1 MTSVYKSVVD
11 EVFAK
16 HFASLGLEEDTGVN
30 GKGGKGV
37 SKPNSRKDNLE
48 QWRNW
53 TKHKIKAGRDGAQ
66 PINKRKPQSMLA
78 ARKNAEEAEEA
89 AAGAGAAAAAAA
101 AGAAAAAAGA
111 GAAAAAANSSSGE
124 GSSSGAEAGPEV
136 AEEVIEEISDEESG
150 PSAASEP
157 PPAQEA
163 QRPAEE
169 AQRPAEEAQRPAEG
183 APKPRKR
190 RPIML
195 ESDSDSEEG
204 V

>member
-1 MTSVYKSVVD
+1 MISVHKSVVD

-89 AAGAGAAAAAAA
+89 AAGAGAAAAAA
-101 AGAAAAAAGA
+101 
-111 GAAAAAANSSSGE
+111 NSSSGE
-124 GSSSGAEAGPEV
+124 GSSSGAEAGQEV
-136 AEEVIEEISDEESG
+136 YEEVMEVISDEESG